1 MGFSR
6 YWQLSLYGII
16 PIQILRRGKN
26 HAEFERCAGWGRRL
40 VLTAITIREGDAR
53 DERRSSKGRD
63 DRLRLV
69 VLASKLT
76 RGAHLRT
83 AFGQNRYRAEGLKQ
97 FGAVS
102 GAVRL
107 FREDHD

>member
-1 MGFSR
+1 MSED
-6 YWQLSLYGII
+6 QL
-16 PIQILRRGKN
+16 KV
-26 HAEFERCAGWGRRL
+26 A
-40 VLTAITIREGDAR
+40 TIACV
-53 DERRSSKGRD
+53 
-63 DRLRLV
+63 LV